1 MACSRA
7 KFTCTFTFLCVNI
20 ANMCRSGGKA
30 QRMSR
35 EAFRITT
42 LFLRSLVTKNKQV
55 TTFHDTVLN
64 ARTDVDISALTGN
77 RMPNVCDRWMNKYA
91 RYLSA
96 ATLHFTT
103 LTCTDLGSNLNLR
116 GESQATITLSVKT
129 TTTVT
134 SHRYL
139 SDFTQVL

>member
-1 MACSRA
+1 
-7 KFTCTFTFLCVNI
+7 
-20 ANMCRSGGKA
+20 MCRSGGKA

-77 RMPNVCDRWMNKYA
+77 RMPNVCDR
-91 RYLSA
+91 
-96 ATLHFTT
+96 
-103 LTCTDLGSNLNLR
+103 
-116 GESQATITLSVKT
+116 
-129 TTTVT
+129 
-134 SHRYL
+134 
-139 SDFTQVL
+139 